1 MASNN
6 LDALTKEYIKVVND
20 MTTGM
25 LKINELSNRARELEK
40 LIEECNKSNIPKEIV
55 QTQKILPKTKEPVE
69 ESDSDESLSDDE
81 ESVEFVKNL
90 SDDDAKPEPKKETAV
105 RGGRGG
111 RGGRGRGRGRGR
123 GGGGTCRT
131 RVRRRMR
138 TIISAVRTW

>member
-6 LDALTKEYIKVVND
+6 LDALTKEYIQVVND

-40 LIEECNKSNIPKEIV
+40 LIEEFNKDNAPKEIV
-55 QTQKILPKTKEPVE
+55 PTQKIVSKPKEPIV
-69 ESDSDESLSDDE
+69 ESDSDDSQSDDE
-81 ESVEFVKNL
+81 ESIEFVKNL
-90 SDDDAKPEPKKETAV
+90 SDDEAKPEPKKDVPT

-123 GGGGTCRT
+123 GGAGGN
-131 RVRRRMR
+131 V
-138 TIISAVRTW
+138 V

>member
-6 LDALTKEYIKVVND
+6 LDALTKEYIQVVND

-123 GGGGTCRT
+123 GGGGNN
-131 RVRRRMR
+131 V
-138 TIISAVRTW
+138 I

>member
-6 LDALTKEYIKVVND
+6 LDALTKEYIQVVND

-40 LIEECNKSNIPKEIV
+40 LIEEFNKSNIPKEIV
-55 QTQKILPKTKEPVE
+55 QTQKIVPKPKEPVV
-69 ESDSDESLSDDE
+69 ESDSDDSLSDDE
-81 ESVEFVKNL
+81 ESIEFVKNL
-90 SDDDAKPEPKKETAV
+90 SDDEAKPEPKKETAV

-123 GGGGTCRT
+123 GGGGSN
-131 RVRRRMR
+131 V
-138 TIISAVRTW
+138 I

>member
-6 LDALTKEYIKVVND
+6 LDALTKEYIQVVND

-55 QTQKILPKTKEPVE
+55 QTQKIVPKSKEPVE
-69 ESDSDESLSDDE
+69 ESDSDDSLSDDE
-81 ESVEFVKNL
+81 ESIEFVKNL
-90 SDDDAKPEPKKETAV
+90 SDDDAKPEPKKETAT

-123 GGGGTCRT
+123 GGGSGGN
-131 RVRRRMR
+131 V
-138 TIISAVRTW
+138 V

>member
-6 LDALTKEYIKVVND
+6 LDALTKEYIQVVND

-40 LIEECNKSNIPKEIV
+40 LIEEFNKDNAPKEIV
-55 QTQKILPKTKEPVE
+55 PTQKIVSKPKEPVV
-69 ESDSDESLSDDE
+69 ESDSDDSQSDDE
-81 ESVEFVKNL
+81 ESIEFIKNL
-90 SDDDAKPEPKKETAV
+90 SDDEAKPEPKKDAPT

-123 GGGGTCRT
+123 GGAGGN
-131 RVRRRMR
+131 V
-138 TIISAVRTW
+138 V